1 MPIHGDGSSLVTLT
15 SAAAVG
21 SGVAQAPVTLAAICR
36 ATDFGNWR
44 PVYGTN
50 GSTFFLTSGGGAIR
64 YEENGT
70 NSDSP
75 VIRVTANEWVVIAIT
90 KAAGTVAPR
99 FHHYR
104 YSNNT
109 WAHENAGAATA
120 AANHTGANIFVGGQP
135 AYTNFW
141 LGEIEVI
148 GHWKR
153 VLTDAEIENLPFSL
167 QAWYAAQP
175 NILMKCD
182 NGSRLVDLRQDA
194 TFSSA
199 DAGVTAS
206 TVSVPVFNYGDGIWV
221 PVRPV
226 VVAGGTSVSF
236 SDSGTGTDALTEIAS
251 LTAADSGTGADALT
265 EIASL
270 SAADSG
276 SGSDTITPKASAPL
290 ADTGA
295 GTDTISA
302 SAALTA
308 ADSGSGTDTLSE
320 SAKLS
325 VADSGSGADSFSV
338 IAAGAPVFAETGTGT
353 DGFSVKVT
361 VAISDSASGV
371 DSFSPVAHPS
381 IADSGTSTDVIS
393 AIGYPTITEVASGS
407 DSFAVP
413 IVSITV
419 SDSATAIENFNIAA
433 TFSFADAAVGVDSA
447 RSVFGIFLTGTEE
460 EGIMSAKISEPK
472 LLNAETDPDKP
483 TITDARIGY

>member
-236 SDSGTGTDALTEIAS
+236 SDSGTG
-251 LTAADSGTGADALT
+251 ADALT

-276 SGSDTITPKASAPL
+276 SGSDTITSKASAPL

-308 ADSGSGTDTLSE
+308 ADSGSGTDTLSG

-381 IADSGTSTDVIS
+381 IADSGTSTDAIS